1 MYLIIALILALVAV
15 VLADVVSRRR
25 EAAKWDAVRARLAVV
40 KAELLAVRE
49 QQQLLATL
57 ELESVTLRVIALR
70 NRADVAVW
78 VHHNINT
85 RARVDA
91 WVRPRVAKQSAAIR
105 AAVAGRS
112 VAAVRAVIE
121 ERQALTRIAARNTG
135 SGLRV
140 HIRINRRAESRAWRA
155 AKAAEHAARM
165 AAMDAQLAADEAMWD
180 ERLAA
185 MAAKVAAHEAQYE
198 QLDEEQEAADLGY
211 ASVEEMLVARRTPNL
226 AYDSVDEYSLLDEDQ
241 EVEQRALCELKAIW
255 NQ

>member
-121 ERQALTRIAARNTG
+121 ERQALTRIAARN
-135 SGLRV
+135 SGGIVEFIHECISARG
-140 HIRINRRAESRAWRA
+140 RAERAERA
-155 AKAAEHAARM
+155 E
-165 AAMDAQLAADEAMWD
+165 DEASAQ
-180 ERLAA
+180 R
-185 MAAKVAAHEAQYE
+185 VAALQAQYD

>member
-1 MYLIIALILALVAV
+1 MYILLALILALVAV
-15 VLADVVSRRR
+15 VTADVVSRRR
-25 EAAKWDAVRARLAVV
+25 EAAKWDAVRARLADV
-40 KAELLAVRE
+40 KEELLAVRE

-121 ERQALTRIAARNTG
+121 ERQALTRIAARNSDG
-135 SGLRV
+135 IVEFIHECISARG
-140 HIRINRRAESRAWRA
+140 RAERAERA
-155 AKAAEHAARM
+155 E
-165 AAMDAQLAADEAMWD
+165 DEA
-180 ERLAA
+180 RAQR
-185 MAAKVAAHEAQYE
+185 VAALQAQYD
-198 QLDEEQEAADLGY
+198 QLDEEQEAADLGFS
-211 ASVEEMLVARRTPNL
+211 SVEEMLVARRTPHL
-226 AYDSVDEYSLLDEDQ
+226 GYDSVDEYDLLDEEQ
-241 EVEQRALCELKAIW
+241 EAEQRAFLALKTIW